1 MAQESL
7 NDLLR
12 SLQAALDEA
21 GARIDS
27 ARASRRDAQDRSLTF
42 MLPRAGGGQ
51 DAMEAVEIPLDSLRP
66 SARLRVAG
74 VSLDFDCELARVGLF
89 RARRRTVVRIVPGG
103 AAPGRTRRMRIVLEC
118 GDRAQGEV
126 RIDGMLLHKPARS
139 AGHGAQALGRC
150 GPSLPGCWRCCC
162 RAAPL
167 EGFVL
172 NEEQSRRVE
181 RLCA

>member
-1 MAQESL
+1 MAEEL
-7 NDLLR
+7 LDDLLR

-21 GARIDS
+21 GARVDS
-27 ARASRRDAQDRSLTF
+27 ASAARRSVPGRSLTF
-42 MLPRAGGGQ
+42 MLPRAGGCQ
-51 DAMEAVEIPLDSLRP
+51 DAVEAVEIPLDSLRP

-126 RIDGMLLHKPARS
+126 RIDGMLLQSLPVPRATAHKPLGPLRTVVARM
-139 AGHGAQALGRC
+139 LEML
-150 GPSLPGCWRCCC
+150 LPGR
-162 RAAPL
+162 PL